1 MKKKHMLRTGL
12 LLAAFCLAL
21 TSCNSSGPSD
31 DPPDPGEETLP
42 KYLSVDRAP
51 VYADVDE
58 TVYTTYYFDSVS
70 GSDENTGTDESSP
83 KRTVAA
89 AQALIESAATRPP
102 AAVQGGLRFDGK
114 FTITGHTAAEKT
126 PVDRFVVTE

>member
-102 AAVQGGLRFDGK
+102 GCCSRRVANSTENLRLQGTRQRK
-114 FTITGHTAAEKT
+114 K
-126 PVDRFVVTE
+126 PR